1 MSSEKPLR
9 WLWGNERSEEPGER
23 VRCVIGFVALIALL
37 RYLRYRVY
45 WVIGLCGMKVER
57 FEDLELCGLRP
68 GICRSGDIC
77 SRTII
82 MPLDDRNVITGGL
95 ERGEDW
101 TLNFKL

>member
-9 WLWGNERSEEPGER
+9 WLWVNERNEEPGER
-23 VRCVIGFVALIALL
+23 VRCVIGF
-37 RYLRYRVY
+37 
-45 WVIGLCGMKVER
+45 IGLCGMKVER
-57 FEDLELCGLRP
+57 FEDLELCGL
-68 GICRSGDIC
+68 